1 MITAFIK
8 GQELTIHQPIIA
20 DKTIDYITA
29 KFIFQSSD
37 WKDTQKT
44 AVFSKDEKV
53 YAIILENDA
62 ITADK
67 HLNLTA
73 GEWEVFVYGTNTNGQ
88 RITTTS
94 QKITVVD
101 NGNIDGEQFPEIPL
115 TLAEQIQQQIGDLF
129 DLDTIAKRNLVEAIN
144 EIYRSGGGGGGT
156 GADGIG
162 IESIEQT
169 TTSTESNG
177 VNIIT
182 ITLTNGKIYEFEVRN
197 GQKGADGKDGKDGKD
212 GYTPIKGTDYWTDE
226 DEIEMRNYVDN
237 KLTDCVKYEDTI
249 YIEVDTADRNEDDG
263 SLHYDDSLVVH
274 IDGLN
279 RQKRYVLLLK
289 YYDET
294 NIEMIPLTQRYDT
307 GTLML
312 QGVDFGH
319 SNIIYLENGLVNILP
334 IPCMFRPTGYIV
346 ADEYNNIDVDKEA
359 LLGDI
364 GDITAKEYVDNK
376 IGDIETALD
385 NIITLQ
391 NSLIGGDGV

>member
-44 AVFSKDEKV
+44 AVFSKGEEN
-53 YAIILENDA
+53 YAIILSNDA

-67 HLNLTA
+67 HLNLTV

-94 QKITVVD
+94 KKITVVG
-101 NGNIDGEQFPEIPL
+101 NGSIDGEQFPEIPL
-115 TLAEQIQQQIGDLF
+115 TLAEQLQAQIGNLDN
-129 DLDTIAKRNLVEAIN
+129 LDTQAKSNLVLAIN
-144 EIYRSGGGGGGT
+144 EANKNGGSGGG
-156 GADGIG
+156 
-162 IESIEQT
+162 SIVVDQKYNPKSENAQ
-169 TTSTESNG
+169 S
-177 VNIIT
+177 
-182 ITLTNGKIYEFEVRN
+182 GKAVAEAV
-197 GQKGADGKDGKDGKD
+197 G
-212 GYTPIKGTDYWTDE
+212 
-226 DEIEMRNYVDN
+226 
-237 KLTDCVKYEDTI
+237 DCVKYEDTI
-249 YIEVDTADRNEDDG
+249 YIEVDTADRNEDSG
-263 SLHYDDSLVVH
+263 ELRYDDSLVVH
-274 IDGLN
+274 IDGFN
-279 RQKRYVLLLK
+279 RKKRYVLLLK
-289 YYDET
+289 YMDDT

-307 GTLML
+307 GMFVL

-319 SNIIYLENGLVNILP
+319 SNIIYLENGIVYIEP
-334 IPCMFRPTGYIV
+334 IPCMYRPTGYIV